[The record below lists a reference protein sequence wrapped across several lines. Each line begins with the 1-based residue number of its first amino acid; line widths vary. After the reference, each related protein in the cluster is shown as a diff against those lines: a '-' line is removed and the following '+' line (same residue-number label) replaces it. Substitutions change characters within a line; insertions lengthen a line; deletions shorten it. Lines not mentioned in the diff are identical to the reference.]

1 MGRVS
6 IETRRRIVLL
16 RTQGHSVQSIQERLN
31 EEDVVISRVSIY
43 ELLKKYKVTGT
54 VADLPRAHLKILE
67 EDHLR
72 FIDQCMKEND
82 ELTARQLRDKLI
94 IEWPELSLSVWTVR
108 RARHKLGWRA
118 TRPKYCQLVREANKK
133 KRLDW
138 CSERLAE
145 NDQFDNVIFTDEC
158 SVQLDSHGRL
168 CFRKVNEPRMP
179 KHPIKVHIWGGISKK
194 GATALVI
201 FKGIMKA
208 DSFCTVI
215 ENGLLP
221 FIRTH
226 FP

>member
-31 EEDVVISRVSIY
+31 EDVISRVSIH

-54 VADLPRAHLKILE
+54 VADLPCAHLKIFE

-72 FIDQCMKEND
+72 FIDKCMKEND
-82 ELTARQLRDKLI
+82 ESTARQLCDKLI

-118 TRPKYCQLVREANKK
+118 TRPKYYQLVRETNKK

-138 CSERLAE
+138 CNERLAE
-145 NDQFDNVIFTDEC
+145 NDQFDNVVFTDEC
-158 SVQLDSHGRL
+158 SVQLDSYAFVR
-168 CFRKVNEPRMP
+168 
-179 KHPIKVHIWGGISKK
+179 
-194 GATALVI
+194 
-201 FKGIMKA
+201 
-208 DSFCTVI
+208 
-215 ENGLLP
+215 
-221 FIRTH
+221 
-226 FP
+226 